1 MARKLGTEIRQHA
14 HSGAVVLACS
24 SLKRRYRDVLREQG
38 GELFFVYLDGSA
50 DLLTA
55 RLSARQGHY
64 MRSSLLQS
72 QLKDLEVPSADE
84 AALTLSIQ
92 EHPDQL
98 LAQVLEHLSAAKI
111 EPK

>member
-1 MARKLGTEIRQHA
+1 
-14 HSGAVVLACS
+14 
-24 SLKRRYRDVLREQG
+24 
-38 GELFFVYLDGSA
+38 
-50 DLLTA
+50 
-55 RLSARQGHY
+55 